1 MDLQT
6 QQDALARRQALMQ
19 ALLAQNL
26 RPIQQQTAG
35 GIVLPSYGTAAGNL
49 LSQGFLNQGI
59 QGAEKQKSALENQI
73 QQGSQ
78 SAIENIKQQLAG
90 EKPNYANM
98 ALDVSTNPYLS
109 QNPNV
114 QKVALSMIQKKQGG
128 NPYAMLKDINVPDP
142 DNPGKVKTI
151 TVSWD
156 TRNQT
161 ATPVVMDKNG
171 KITVGGEGTKVTS
184 PQYSYGSQYNKAKGA
199 QQGKSD
205 VEVKMKPLIENA
217 VAYSQATGKEQAR
230 RDLVRPEI
238 EAALAGQTEKLGI
251 VSQNI
256 DLAINNAN
264 GWTTGMMSKLLS
276 NWAAGT
282 PQYNL
287 AKTLQ
292 SIRSSI
298 GLDRLQELKKAGG
311 SLGSVTEAEHQ
322 LLQSDL
328 VNLDASQSPEQ
339 LKRNLE
345 IIREHAINAWKRIA
359 EVYRKEYKIST
370 PPNPVTQPPPTPPPA
385 TSSGL
390 PSQSAIEAEMQRR
403 KNAGLM

>member
-35 GIVLPSYGTAAGNL
+35 GFVLPSYGTAAGNL

-90 EKPNYANM
+90 EKPNYTNM

-114 QKVALSMIQKKQGG
+114 QRVALSMIQGKQA

-142 DNPGKVKTI
+142 NNPGKLQTV

-156 TRNQT
+156 TRSQT
-161 ATPVVMDKNG
+161 AKPLVVDKNG
-171 KITVGGEGTKVTS
+171 KITVGGEGKSVTS
-184 PQYSYGSQYNKAKGA
+184 PQYSYGSQYNKAAGA

-205 VEVKMKPLIENA
+205 VDIKMKPMIESA
-217 VAYSQATGKEQAR
+217 VAYNQATAKEQAR
-230 RDLVRPEI
+230 RDLIRPEI

-287 AKTLQ
+287 AKTLE

-298 GLDRLQELKKAGG
+298 GLDRLTELKKAGG
-311 SLGSVTEAEHQ
+311 TLGSVTQEEHR
-322 LLQSDL
+322 LLQTDL

-345 IIREHAINAWKRIA
+345 IIRKHAINAWKHIG

-370 PPNPVTQPPPTPPPA
+370 PPNPVTQPATTSTSTSPPPGI
-385 TSSGL
+385 T
-390 PSQSAIEAEMQRR
+390 PQEWEAMRAED
-403 KNAGLM
+403 KALWK